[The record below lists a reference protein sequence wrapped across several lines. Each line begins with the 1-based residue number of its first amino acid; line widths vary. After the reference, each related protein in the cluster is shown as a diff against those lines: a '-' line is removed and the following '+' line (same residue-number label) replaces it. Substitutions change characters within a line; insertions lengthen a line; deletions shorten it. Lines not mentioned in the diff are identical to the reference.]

1 MTAAQPL
8 TRADLDRLAVQSW
21 EKLMAEVERFS
32 DSEMEQPGVV
42 PDWSL
47 KDLLG
52 HIGFWAEFM
61 AGNLRAI
68 AAGREDELRSPGDD
82 TVVDQWNDREW
93 RLRRDR
99 PLATIKE
106 EWLAGFQSA
115 RRALAEV
122 PEAKLHEKIQ
132 ERTPAERFAGDTF
145 GHFEEHLRQIRAWR
159 RQLET
164 TEA

>member
-1 MTAAQPL
+1 MTAQPL
-8 TRADLDRLAVQSW
+8 TKADLDRLAVESW
-21 EKLMAEVERFS
+21 EKLKAEVERFS
-32 DSEMEQPGVV
+32 DTELEQPGVV

-68 AAGREDELRSPGDD
+68 AAGREAEIRSPGDED
-82 TVVDQWNDREW
+82 TVNEWNDREW

-99 PLATIKE
+99 PLAAIKQ
-106 EWLAGFQSA
+106 EWLAGFESA
-115 RRALAEV
+115 RKALAEL
-122 PEAKLHEKIQ
+122 PEAKLHDKIQ
-132 ERTPAERFAGDTF
+132 VRSPAERFAGDTF

-159 RQLET
+159 QQLET

>member
-1 MTAAQPL
+1 MTAQPL
-8 TRADLDRLAVQSW
+8 TKADLDRLAVASW
-21 EKLMAEVERFS
+21 EKLKAEVERFS
-32 DSEMEQPGVV
+32 DTELEQPGVV

-52 HIGFWAEFM
+52 HIGYWEEFM

-68 AAGREDELRSPGDD
+68 AAGREDDVVSPADEAA
-82 TVVDQWNDREW
+82 VNQWNEREW

-99 PLATIKE
+99 PLAAIKE
-106 EWLAGFQSA
+106 EWFAGYESA
-115 RRALAEV
+115 RQALAAV
-122 PEAKLHEKIQ
+122 PEARLHEKIG

-159 RQLET
+159 QQLET